1 MICYTVIGYMY
12 LCKRWV
18 WPGEEDVLFDHVVFA
33 STGTSAQASPRGW
46 RKTYLDLLLISYNN
60 ILKKKDAN
68 MQVKLIS
75 FYFLEKEKKDIEFSI
90 PGYLVC
96 FSRHDDFMYMPNL
109 NFESISTKYIW
120 EFQSQLGNL
129 EHYWKI

>member
-1 MICYTVIGYMY
+1 M
-12 LCKRWV
+12 
-18 WPGEEDVLFDHVVFA
+18 FDHVVFA
-33 STGTSAQASPRGW
+33 FTGTSAQASPRGW

-90 PGYLVC
+90 PDYLVC
-96 FSRHDDFMYMPNL
+96 FSRHDDFMYMPNF
-109 NFESISTKYIW
+109 NFESISTKYI
-120 EFQSQLGNL
+120 
-129 EHYWKI
+129 